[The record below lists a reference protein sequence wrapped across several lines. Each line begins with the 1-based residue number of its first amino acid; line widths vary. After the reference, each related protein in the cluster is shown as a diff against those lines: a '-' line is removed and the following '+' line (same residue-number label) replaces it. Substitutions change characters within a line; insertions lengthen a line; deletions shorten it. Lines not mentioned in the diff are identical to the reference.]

1 MSLND
6 MDEDA
11 ARDDGDARVRTGL
24 DAAVARSTKY
34 FSWVIFLA
42 FLISVYEVISRYV
55 FDAPT
60 FWAHESTTFLIA
72 LIFLVGGPI
81 ALARDKHIR
90 VRMIYDAVSPRGR
103 RVLDIVNSIIA
114 LMFFV
119 GMSYAAWTMMWKG
132 THTPT
137 GDFRLEGTGT
147 AWNPPT
153 PALLK
158 IVILI
163 CVVLMGV
170 QTVMHLIQ
178 AVRGRPDVDQTKG
191 AN

>member
-178 AVRGRPDVDQTKG
+178 AVRGRPDVEQTKG